1 MAVAASTSPP
11 FEDLR
16 EKAWPFRYNAHIKVD
31 TIAGG
36 VPSDPNVAEGWLRT
50 KLSDTDDNIRD
61 MVAQVMADRG
71 VTMEEA
77 TAEVNRLKHLNGFRR
92 DPANGIFIEGRQIK
106 AMLKEACSI
115 AVASGKMQQRGW
127 GKTNKGLLSFV
138 AEHVFVPDTRVFL
151 NIEDEGG
158 NLVSVKEP
166 TGINQ
171 KFVHTF
177 RGAGI
182 QYEEYVEG
190 AHLEFV
196 VMSDFNFTREDWGM
210 MWLTAE
216 QEGLGAS
223 RSQGYGRFKIQ
234 GWDLLD

>member
-1 MAVAASTSPP
+1 VATATHTVMP

-16 EKAWPFRYNAHIKVD
+16 EKAWPYRYNVHLRVG
-31 TIAGG
+31 TLAGG

-50 KLSDTDDNIRD
+50 KLGDSDEQIREL
-61 MVAQVMADRG
+61 VATTMAERG
-71 VTMEEA
+71 MSLEEA
-77 TAEVNRLKHLNGFRR
+77 TAEVNRLKHLNGFKREESQ
-92 DPANGIFIEGRQIK
+92 GLYIEGRQIK

-115 AVASGKMQQRGW
+115 AVASGKMAQRGW

-138 AEHVFVPDTRVFL
+138 AEHVFVPDERVFIHL
-151 NIEDEGG
+151 EDESG
-158 NLVSVKEP
+158 NLVNAKEA
-166 TGINQ
+166 TGVNQ
-171 KFVHTF
+171 KFVHTY

-190 AHLEFV
+190 AHLQFV
-196 VMSDFNFTREDWGM
+196 VMADYQFTREDWGM

-223 RSQGYGRFKIQ
+223 RSQGYGRFKIL